1 MRTKILGVFFD
12 HLSAE
17 GWRGR
22 INQALNGD
30 LTELWVTPNPEML
43 LMTKK
48 RPSFLNV
55 LLSAN
60 ASLPDGMGIVVAAKL
75 LGGRVERLS
84 GVDALEMITEEVAK
98 RGEKVMLIGGK
109 GDNAKL
115 AAGVLQKKFVGSQV
129 IGINPGEVK
138 MIDSETWVFDESVM
152 DKIQDFA
159 PQVIAAGLSM
169 GKQEEWLSFIE
180 PFIPSAKLMIG
191 VGGAFEMIAGTLPRA
206 PQSMRRLGFE
216 WLWRLMLEPRR
227 LPRIIRAVI
236 VFPLF
241 VVWERVKGVR
251 S

>member
-12 HLSAE
+12 RLSV
-17 GWRGR
+17 GDWRGR

-30 LTELWVTPNPEML
+30 STELWVTPNPEML
-43 LMTKK
+43 LMAKK

-55 LLSAN
+55 LLSAK

-75 LGGRVERLS
+75 LGETLERLS

-115 AAGVLQKKFVGSQV
+115 AAEVLQNKFAGSQV

-169 GKQEEWLSFIE
+169 GKQEEWLNFIE
-180 PFIPSAKLMIG
+180 PFVPSAKIMIG

-206 PQSMRRLGFE
+206 PRFMRKLGLE
-216 WLWRLMLEPRR
+216 WLWRLGLEPRR
-227 LPRIIRAVI
+227 LPRIVRAVI
-236 VFPLF
+236 VFPLC
-241 VVWERVKGVR
+241 VVWERVRGKNK
-251 S
+251 